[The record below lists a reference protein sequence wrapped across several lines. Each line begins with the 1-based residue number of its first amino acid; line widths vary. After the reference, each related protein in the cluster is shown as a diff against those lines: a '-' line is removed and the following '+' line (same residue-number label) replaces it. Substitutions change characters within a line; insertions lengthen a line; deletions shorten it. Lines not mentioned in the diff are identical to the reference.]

1 MRRKDNWI
9 TCSILNFCI
18 VSIIGF
24 ILRSK
29 IIFFLPIINYNHLLE
44 SHFHFAFGGWMTLIL
59 MVLSVYELLP
69 ASLYKKAFY
78 QWIFGII
85 TITSWITLLTQYFDG
100 NSLSTK
106 LFSTAFILTTFIYS
120 WIFIR
125 DIKKANVSKAVQL
138 LAISSLVSLILSS
151 VGPLALDYLFALKS
165 QNAILYRNALYT
177 YLHFQY
183 NGFFTLAVFSL
194 IFHKIKW
201 EINSSSDHNIYRF
214 SILLVISIPTS
225 LFLTYLWQN
234 PITLFRLVAICGSV
248 SILLTLIFFLIILP
262 SLFKIFHKAEPV
274 VKYIM
279 FLAFCSFVLKM
290 FLQSFT
296 IIPKIGDA
304 VFGNRPI
311 IIGFLHLV
319 FLGFVTLFIL
329 GYIMFSQIQNIRSG
343 FARLALLV
351 FSTGVI
357 LTETILMAQGLGAM
371 FLKSN
376 LLVPWLLW
384 ATSIL
389 LLIGALMIFMARIKS
404 EPKFRE

>member
-279 FLAFCSFVLKM
+279 FLAFSSFVLKM

-389 LLIGALMIFMARIKS
+389 LLIGALMIFMTRIKS